1 MTVYRCIAPAW
12 LGDRFKVQE
21 GQFSDSEIESLN
33 RAGYNIYYLPNH
45 PSLYEGGT
53 VSGFQIDTFHYV
65 FVDFDLKLQTYP
77 SKDAFISAL
86 GDFPLLPTK
95 IVDSGNG
102 IHAYWRVNNLDAMSY
117 LKLQKRLIRHLRTDE
132 ATSSIYQ
139 LMRVPGTVNTKVKDD
154 LKVCELIYDSENS
167 YDCEELD
174 KILPQITPEDEAACV
189 RHFNV
194 TYKVNVPLEVNDKIP
209 FKFADLL
216 KNSKEVQEIWKGGLE
231 DRSKGDYRLGH
242 IMFASGFTKEEAAS
256 VLVNSSK
263 ALGRSNDHRI
273 SYAYNIIDKIWTFE
287 LTPQFSQLS
296 SSVKDILQKA
306 GNNIKGT
313 RFYCWP
319 YLDNT
324 VTGFR
329 LGQVIGLVAGVGVGK
344 TAIAL
349 NAFLGFVSGNPEY
362 THFFVTLEQ
371 PDREIADR
379 WKSMCGTNTT
389 LHDKVHIL
397 SNYEEDGTYRNLGLE
412 DIQDYLVKFIETTG
426 KKIGCVVIDH
436 IGVLKKSSKEG
447 RQSIEDICH
456 KMKAFA
462 TKTNTLLIM
471 QSQAPREKA
480 GIGDLELT
488 KDSAYGTVFFEAYC
502 DFLLTVWQPL
512 KRCYKEG
519 APTVTAFKFC
529 KIRHKKPSDI
539 IKEDICYKLLFD
551 GDTERLRDLTED
563 EEKSFAFFLT
573 KATNK
578 RKEDR
583 KTELVEYVPTTGATN
598 GTVTNS
604 TDSGRVNPVTG
615 VYQPTWLYRL
625 RHWI

>member
-1 MTVYRCIAPAW
+1 MMVYRCIAPDW
-12 LGDRFKVQE
+12 FTNGPKVQE
-21 GQFSDSEIESLN
+21 GQFTNEQIESLN
-33 RAGYNIYYLPNH
+33 KSGYNIYYLPNY
-45 PSLYEGGT
+45 PALYEGGT
-53 VSGFQIDTFHYV
+53 VSGFQIDKFEYV
-65 FVDFDLKLQTYP
+65 FIDCDLKDKVYL
-77 SKDAFISAL
+77 SKDEFITTL
-86 GDFPLLPTK
+86 GTFPLLPTK

-102 IHAYWRVNNLDAMSY
+102 IHAYWKVNNLDAMSY
-117 LKLQKRLIRHLRTDE
+117 LRLQKRLIRHLCTDE

-139 LMRVPGTVNTKVKDD
+139 LMRVPGTLNTKVQYEPK
-154 LKVCELIYDSENS
+154 LCELIFESENA

-174 KILPQITPEDEAACV
+174 KALPQITAEDEATCV
-189 RHFNV
+189 RHFNI
-194 TYKVNVPLEVNDKIP
+194 TYKINTPTDIDDKIP
-209 FKFADLL
+209 LKFAELI
-216 KNSKEVQEIWKGGLE
+216 KNNKEVQKIWKGGLE
-231 DRSKGDYRLGH
+231 DRSAGDFRLGH

-263 ALGRSNDHRI
+263 ALGRSNEHKI

-287 LTPQFSQLS
+287 IAPQFSRLS

-349 NAFLGFVSGNPEY
+349 NAFLGFVQSNPEY

-379 WKSMCGTNTT
+379 WKSMCGSNTN

-502 DFLLTVWQPL
+502 DYLLTVWQPL

-529 KIRHKKPSDI
+529 KIRHKKPSDV
-539 IKEDICYKLLFD
+539 IKEDVCYKLLFD

-583 KTELVEYVPTTGATN
+583 KTELVEYVPTTGATD
-598 GTVTNS
+598 GTINNHK
-604 TDSGRVNPVTG
+604 DSGRVNPITG
-615 VYQPTWLYRL
+615 IYQPT
-625 RHWI
+625 